1 MTDLEKR
8 YFTDRRKFIIAV
20 RNALSLYH
28 SQSEEE
34 IEKDKKFMELV
45 DKEFTYDVFYE
56 VVVSSYAYVNGE
68 FSVDNRD
75 DAVAYYKGEKSVDFH
90 DATWDCIDDAGDEIE
105 TDRVS
110 ASVYNLK
117 LKSPSD
123 EAQAVLDKSAS

>member
-1 MTDLEKR
+1 MTDLEKM
-8 YFTDRRKFIIAV
+8 YFDDRRKFLIAV

-28 SQSEEE
+28 QSEEQ

-45 DKEFTYDVFYE
+45 DKEFTYDAFYE
-56 VVVSSYAYVNGE
+56 VAVSSYAYVNGE